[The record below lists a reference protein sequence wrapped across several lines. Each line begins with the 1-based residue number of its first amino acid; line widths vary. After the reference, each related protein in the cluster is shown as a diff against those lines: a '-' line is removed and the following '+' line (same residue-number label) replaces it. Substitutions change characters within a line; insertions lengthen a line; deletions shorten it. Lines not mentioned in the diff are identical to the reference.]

1 VDEPVFPEGDELVD
15 GAGVAEGE
23 LDLASDDEDD
33 EDDEDDD
40 DEDVDF
46 SDFSDAELPVLPLR
60 A

>member
-1 VDEPVFPEGDELVD
+1 LLPEGDELVD

-33 EDDEDDD
+33 
-40 DEDVDF
+40 DEDV
-46 SDFSDAELPVLPLR
+46 DFSDAELPVLPLR

>member
-1 VDEPVFPEGDELVD
+1 VD

-33 EDDEDDD
+33 DVEDAG
-40 DEDVDF
+40 
-46 SDFSDAELPVLPLR
+46 FSDAELPVLPLR

>member
-1 VDEPVFPEGDELVD
+1 MD

-33 EDDEDDD
+33 GDDEA
-40 DEDVDF
+40 V
-46 SDFSDAELPVLPLR
+46 DFSDAELPVLPLR

>member
-1 VDEPVFPEGDELVD
+1 LLPEGDELVD

-33 EDDEDDD
+33 DG
-40 DEDVDF
+40 EDV
-46 SDFSDAELPVLPLR
+46 DFSDAELPVLPLR

>member
-33 EDDEDDD
+33 EDDD

>member
-1 VDEPVFPEGDELVD
+1 VD

-33 EDDEDDD
+33 DDEDVGFS
-40 DEDVDF
+40 DVDF
-46 SDFSDAELPVLPLR
+46 SDVFSDAELPVLPLR

>member
-23 LDLASDDEDD
+23 LALASDDEDEAVD
-33 EDDEDDD
+33 FS
-40 DEDVDF
+40 DVDL
-46 SDFSDAELPVLPLR
+46 SDFSDAELPLLPLR

>member
-1 VDEPVFPEGDELVD
+1 VFPEGDELVD

-23 LDLASDDEDD
+23 LDLASDE

-40 DEDVDF
+40 GEDVDF

>member
-1 VDEPVFPEGDELVD
+1 MFPEGDELVD

-33 EDDEDDD
+33 D
-40 DEDVDF
+40 DEDV
-46 SDFSDAELPVLPLR
+46 DFSDAELPVLPLR

>member
-1 VDEPVFPEGDELVD
+1 VD

-33 EDDEDDD
+33 DG
-40 DEDVDF
+40 VAV
-46 SDFSDAELPVLPLR
+46 DFSDAELPVLPLR

>member
-1 VDEPVFPEGDELVD
+1 VD

-33 EDDEDDD
+33 
-40 DEDVDF
+40 DVEAVG
-46 SDFSDAELPVLPLR
+46 FSDAELPLLPLR

>member
-1 VDEPVFPEGDELVD
+1 VD

-33 EDDEDDD
+33 D
-40 DEDVDF
+40 DEDV
-46 SDFSDAELPVLPLR
+46 DFSDAELPVLPLR